1 MSMKWIWICVAL
13 GLAVLGVVTW
23 SQGVNAWTWVLAA
36 LLLVCPVLATWVMRG
51 GLTPKDSTGRQDP
64 Q

>member
-1 MSMKWIWICVAL
+1 MTMKWIWICVAL
-13 GLAVLGVVTW
+13 GLALLGVVTW
-23 SQGVNAWTWVLAA
+23 SQGVNVWTWVLAA

-51 GLTPKDSTGRQDP
+51 GLTPKDSAGRQDP